1 MIKLEVSNKV
11 FYLLL
16 SVLIIICIGLIVIAV
31 APDNGH
37 DFDELDLGPITID
50 GTEVGIG
57 TTNPFSRLQI
67 GEGQI
72 GAGTPATTIIAD
84 GVHDG
89 GTALRVRG
97 VSGAVAFAAHKSDDT
112 EIFTITDAGNVG
124 IGTPTPGTELEVAGT
139 IKTDALTFAADQS
152 TMSKAPRV
160 IVTTDPHNGC
170 PPARPANQDLF
181 TQTFTLDRAATI
193 FATGDIIRYA
203 GGRHD
208 ILLLLDGIEID
219 RTLTY
224 TSSVQWEDAHLVG
237 TPTPV
242 GVGTHT
248 LSLRAPDADIWGCE
262 GSWGAIKTIIFE

>member
-1 MIKLEVSNKV
+1 MVYTVGIV
-11 FYLLL
+11 LLL
-16 SVLIIICIGLIVIAV
+16 LAISFVVIAPGGTQGHSASEIGFV
-31 APDNGH
+31 SPGVFDFNKLLSFADKPPGTLIALPEWLSSAPPY
-37 DFDELDLGPITID
+37 DLLWIT
-50 GTEVGIG
+50 G
-57 TTNPFSRLQI
+57 
-67 GEGQI
+67 
-72 GAGTPATTIIAD
+72 GAGYYNKLNLWQGGFGAD
-84 GVHDG
+84 KDIYYE
-89 GTALRVRG
+89 
-97 VSGAVAFAAHKSDDT
+97 D
-112 EIFTITDAGNVG
+112 GNVG

-139 IKTDALTFAADQS
+139 IKTNALTFAADQS